1 MSDSHLRSGYAS
13 CVAAHLSVVASIIA
27 DPTETTDLAAKLP
40 DVLERLKQRHTQLME
55 TALPQARI
63 VWWNAHVW
71 SWVQAPPEYIAALRR
86 NRGFV
91 GPWLNEG

>member
-1 MSDSHLRSGYAS
+1 MTRISDLATHRAWLLTRLS
-13 CVAAHLSVVASIIA
+13 CASIIA

-40 DVLERLKQRHTQLME
+40 DVLERLKQRHTELME
-55 TALPQARI
+55 TALPQAHI
-63 VWWNAHVW
+63 VYWNAHVW

>member
-1 MSDSHLRSGYAS
+1 M
-13 CVAAHLSVVASIIA
+13 ASIIA

-40 DVLERLKQRHTQLME
+40 DVLERLKQRHTELME
-55 TALPQARI
+55 TALPQAHI
-63 VWWNAHVW
+63 VYWNAHVW
-71 SWVQAPPEYIAALRR
+71 SWVQVRTPVQCSQCFKTNSKSVQAPPEYIAALRR